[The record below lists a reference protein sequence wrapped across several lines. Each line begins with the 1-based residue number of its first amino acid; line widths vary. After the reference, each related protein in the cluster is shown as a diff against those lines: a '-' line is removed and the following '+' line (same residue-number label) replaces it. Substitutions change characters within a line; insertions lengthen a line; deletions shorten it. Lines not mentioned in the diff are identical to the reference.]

1 MMEKM
6 SVFIRRIKNIEH
18 HWKVLAVL
26 AVAVILILPHSTNIG
41 HLLILMANAYALI
54 AFSAM
59 LNRSSTK
66 NSWVYH
72 GVVLLVSSVAAY
84 WVFKSIHGFVSTA
97 GLTYVIVIAYITAT
111 TWGNFTGS
119 KLSIFFEKK
128 LGVKARWKEKKE
140 PLSKEEKRVKLA
152 LLVILGV
159 LCVAI
164 LIVTRSNY
172 IAAISVLGLSF
183 LNTGI
188 HTFVR
193 RSRNVSNTLFHNAGL
208 LCQGLN
214 FFLLFRFLA
223 AEDMSWIFFLP
234 FAMGGILGGLF
245 AQKFTMLAERK
256 IKADPDSHLNP
267 EEIKGRSRFPIDIS
281 LFPWKI
287 LGGLLVIT
295 AIIIFI
301 AESSGLIATI
311 IGLVTAQY
319 IAFTIISRARPR
331 MNRSYEAYAS
341 IASNGTWLAM
351 FGKLDQQGWGAVLFM
366 PYIIGV
372 MIGGNLGI
380 GIAKHI
386 ERRFQISSD

>member
-1 MMEKM
+1 M
-6 SVFIRRIKNIEH
+6 SVFLRRIKNIGH

-97 GLTYVIVIAYITAT
+97 GLTYVIVIAYIAAT

-128 LGVKARWKEKKE
+128 LGVKARWKEKGE

-152 LLVILGV
+152 LLIILGV

-164 LIVTRSNY
+164 LIMTRSNY
-172 IAAISVLGLSF
+172 IAAISVFGLSF

-193 RSRNVSNTLFHNAGL
+193 RSRNVSNTLFHNVGL

-287 LGGLLVIT
+287 LSGLLVIT

-301 AESSGLIATI
+301 AESSGLVATI
-311 IGLVTAQY
+311 IGLATAQY

-341 IASNGTWLAM
+341 MASNGTWLAM
-351 FGKLDQQGWGAVLFM
+351 FGKLDQQGWEAVLFM